1 MSRDRG
7 ANFPKD
13 AWRVNVMGM
22 VAGGILSLKARRL
35 WGYNIFVMWEA
46 FLISERA
53 EHLGW
58 AE

>member
-22 VAGGILSLKARRL
+22 VAGGILNLKTMETMGL
-35 WGYNIFVMWEA
+35 
-46 FLISERA
+46 
-53 EHLGW
+53 
-58 AE
+58 